1 VTLMYPRNIVVVGYG
16 VDALVYAYEIGA
28 TIIVTKE
35 VRPHPL
41 QLLSEEYPQKDS
53 EAYMQYGFVGNRSCD
68 LYDFLLFNLS
78 MAGRAPLAGRVVSAE
93 EIESGKLLVVA
104 EGGYELEIESDKIY
118 HFEPQISATKKIV
131 LDWINVRRGQKH
143 EVTQI
148 ETTSDF
154 VNCIQFYPT
163 YRIPSSKTSG
173 LKDAVSI
180 SYLTNEQLLDSDY
193 SDFIV
198 RKKVKHLMEQEGI
211 RGPKNGKDPNNP
223 SKHKYYSIKLESR
236 AREVYPLMIST
247 PDLPTISSTLQDV
260 YLSQVSRWTS
270 DFNGTTV

>member
-1 VTLMYPRNIVVVGYG
+1 
-16 VDALVYAYEIGA
+16 
-28 TIIVTKE
+28 
-35 VRPHPL
+35 
-41 QLLSEEYPQKDS
+41 
-53 EAYMQYGFVGNRSCD
+53 
-68 LYDFLLFNLS
+68 
-78 MAGRAPLAGRVVSAE
+78 MAGRAPLAGRVASAGE
-93 EIESGKLLVVA
+93 VESGKLLVVA
-104 EGGYELEIESDKIY
+104 EGGYEIEIESDKIY
-118 HFEPQISATKKIV
+118 HFEPQISSTKKIV

-143 EVTQI
+143 EVARI

-163 YRIPSSKTSG
+163 DRIPSSKTSG

-193 SDFIV
+193 SEFIV
-198 RKKVKHLMEQEGI
+198 RKKVKYLMEQEGI

-223 SKHKYYSIKLESR
+223 SKHKYYSIKLESKT
-236 AREVYPLMIST
+236 REVYPLMIST